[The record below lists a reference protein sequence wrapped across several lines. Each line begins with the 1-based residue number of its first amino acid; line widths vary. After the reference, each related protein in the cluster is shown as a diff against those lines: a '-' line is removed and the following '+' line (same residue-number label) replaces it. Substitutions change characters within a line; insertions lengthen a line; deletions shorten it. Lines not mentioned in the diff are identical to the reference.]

1 MIPYG
6 HYRRNLVVSVVRNED
21 EKNQMSAG
29 TQQATT
35 QTGIL
40 HTTSFLDERILA
52 LIMAQSPLRTTL
64 DALCLNIEQ
73 HHPGTLCSIL
83 LLDADGVTLRGGAA
97 PSLPEEY
104 NRAIDGV
111 KSGPSV
117 GSCGTAIYRKQPIIV
132 SDIASDPLWAD
143 YRSLALSFGLRACW
157 STPIIAQHGEV
168 LGTFAVYYR
177 ETRVPNSDDLR
188 LIAHA
193 SHLVALAI
201 GRDHD
206 KSQLKAAE
214 DRYRTLVERLPAIT
228 YIAELGAAGPWHYV
242 SPQIQSILGFSP
254 EEWLAD
260 PLNWLNQIHPDDHGI
275 AIAAEERFQKTRE
288 LFQAEYRMLSRDGRT
303 LWFRDEGVM
312 LNAPGNTGA
321 ANHGLMMQGVLYDIT
336 EHKRLEE
343 QLRHSQKLEAV
354 GQLAGGVAHDF
365 NNLLMVIQA
374 HNERLREQLV
384 HDHPAQQDTLQIER
398 SVSRASALTQ
408 QLLAFSRRQALQLKP
423 IQLNGVVTEVAKMLV
438 RLIPASVQLQ
448 VEPLASTDYIKGDSG
463 QIEQVIMNLAVNACD
478 AMEHGGRFAIE
489 TSNIELRE
497 GLAAAHAHIPPGKY
511 VILSVSD
518 TGTGMTRDVQAH
530 IFEPFFTTK
539 QPGKGTGLGLSIV
552 YGVVKQT
559 GGWITVRSAVDKGT
573 TFDIYFPLL
582 PIKQAPR
589 EASTKSAVKAAPSRG
604 GNETI
609 LLVEDQDGIRD
620 LVREYLEKNG
630 YTVLHAANGIEALK
644 IANAHEGAIQLLL
657 SDVIMPNLGG
667 VELAQRLS
675 RPRPDMKVLF
685 MSGYPDHATSNG
697 ETFDDS
703 VEVLQKPFLL
713 DTLARKL
720 RSLLES

>member
-1 MIPYG
+1 
-6 HYRRNLVVSVVRNED
+6 LVLKDIRNED
-21 EKNQMSAG
+21 ERTHMSAG
-29 TQQATT
+29 QPASAKAPVGTL
-35 QTGIL
+35 QTS
-40 HTTSFLDERILA
+40 SFLDERILA
-52 LIMAQSPLRTTL
+52 MVMAQSPLRTTL

-73 HHPGTLCSIL
+73 HHPGTVCSIL
-83 LLDADGVTLRGGAA
+83 LLDADGVTLRSGAA

-104 NRAIDGV
+104 NRAIDGL
-111 KSGPSV
+111 KIGARV
-117 GSCGTAIYRKQPIIV
+117 GSCGTAVYRKQPVIV
-132 SDIASDPLWAD
+132 SDIASDPLWTE
-143 YRSLALSFGLRACW
+143 YRVLALSVGLRACW
-157 STPIIAQHGEV
+157 STPIIAQNGEV
-168 LGTFAVYYR
+168 LGTFAIYYR
-177 ETRVPNSDDLR
+177 ETRVPDAEDLR

-201 GRDHD
+201 ERDRD

-228 YIAELGAAGPWHYV
+228 YVAELGSAGPWHYV
-242 SPQIQSILGFSP
+242 SPQIESILGFSP

-260 PLNWLNQIHPDDHGI
+260 SLNWLNQIHPDDQGI

-312 LNAPGNTGA
+312 LNAAGNDA
-321 ANHGLMMQGVLYDIT
+321 LVMQGVLYDIT

-374 HNERLREQLV
+374 HNERLREQLSPE
-384 HDHPAQQDTLQIER
+384 HPAQQDTLQIER

-423 IQLNGVVTEVAKMLV
+423 IQLNAVITDVAKMLV

-448 VEPLASTDYIKGDSG
+448 IEASAPSDFVKGDAG

-478 AMEHGGRFAIE
+478 AMEGGGRFAIE
-489 TSNIELRE
+489 TRNIELRE

-518 TGTGMTRDVQAH
+518 TGAGMTRDVQAH

-559 GGWITVRSAVDKGT
+559 GGWITVRSALERGT

-582 PIKQAPR
+582 PAKEAPM
-589 EASTKSAVKAAPSRG
+589 APSSKAAVKSAPTLG

-630 YTVLHAANGIEALK
+630 YTVLHAANGSEALK
-644 IANAHEGAIQLLL
+644 IASAHEGAIQLLL
-657 SDVIMPNLGG
+657 SDVIMPNVGG
-667 VELAQRLS
+667 VELAHRLS
-675 RPRPDMKVLF
+675 RPRPEMKVLF

-697 ETFDDS
+697 EIFDES
-703 VEVLQKPFLL
+703 AEVLQKPFLL

-720 RSLLES
+720 RILLDS

>member
-1 MIPYG
+1 
-6 HYRRNLVVSVVRNED
+6 
-21 EKNQMSAG
+21 MSAG

-384 HDHPAQQDTLQIER
+384 HDHHAQQDTLQIER

>member
-1 MIPYG
+1 
-6 HYRRNLVVSVVRNED
+6 
-21 EKNQMSAG
+21 
-29 TQQATT
+29 
-35 QTGIL
+35 
-40 HTTSFLDERILA
+40 
-52 LIMAQSPLRTTL
+52 MAQSPLRTTL

-73 HHPGTLCSIL
+73 QHPGTLCSIL
-83 LLDADGVTLRGGAA
+83 LLDADGVTLRSGAA

-111 KSGPSV
+111 KIGPCA
-117 GSCGTAIYRKQPIIV
+117 GSCGTAIHRKESVIA
-132 SDIASDPLWAD
+132 SDIASDPLWAQ
-143 YRSLALSFGLRACW
+143 YRGIALSFGLRACW

-201 GRDHD
+201 GRDQD

-242 SPQIQSILGFSP
+242 SPQIKSILGFSP

-260 PLNWLNQIHPDDHGI
+260 PLNWLNHIHPDDHCI

-312 LNAPGNTGA
+312 LNAPGNS
-321 ANHGLMMQGVLYDIT
+321 GLVMQGVLYDIT

-374 HNERLREQLV
+374 HNERLREQLAQ
-384 HDHPAQQDTLQIER
+384 DHPAQQDTLQIER

-489 TSNIELRE
+489 TMNIELRE

-518 TGTGMTRDVQAH
+518 TGAGMTPDVQAH

-582 PIKQAPR
+582 PVKEAPR
-589 EASTKSAVKAAPSRG
+589 EASTRAVVKPAPTLG
-604 GNETI
+604 GKETI

-644 IANAHEGAIQLLL
+644 IANGHEGAIQLLL

-667 VELAQRLS
+667 VELAQQLS

-697 ETFDDS
+697 ETLDDS

-720 RSLLES
+720 RSLLDS

>member
-1 MIPYG
+1 
-6 HYRRNLVVSVVRNED
+6 LSV
-21 EKNQMSAG
+21 
-29 TQQATT
+29 
-35 QTGIL
+35 
-40 HTTSFLDERILA
+40 
-52 LIMAQSPLRTTL
+52 
-64 DALCLNIEQ
+64 
-73 HHPGTLCSIL
+73 
-83 LLDADGVTLRGGAA
+83 
-97 PSLPEEY
+97 
-104 NRAIDGV
+104 
-111 KSGPSV
+111 
-117 GSCGTAIYRKQPIIV
+117 
-132 SDIASDPLWAD
+132 
-143 YRSLALSFGLRACW
+143 GLRACW
-157 STPIIAQHGEV
+157 STPIIAQNGEV
-168 LGTFAVYYR
+168 LGTFAIYYR
-177 ETRVPNSDDLR
+177 ETRVPDAEDLR

-201 GRDHD
+201 ERDRD

-228 YIAELGAAGPWHYV
+228 YVAELGSAGPWHYV
-242 SPQIQSILGFSP
+242 SPQIESILGFSP

-260 PLNWLNQIHPDDHGI
+260 SLNWLNQIHPDDQGI

-312 LNAPGNTGA
+312 LNAAGNDA
-321 ANHGLMMQGVLYDIT
+321 LVMQGVLYDIT

-374 HNERLREQLV
+374 HNERLREQLSPE
-384 HDHPAQQDTLQIER
+384 HPAQQDTLQIER

-423 IQLNGVVTEVAKMLV
+423 IQLNAVITDVAKMLV

-448 VEPLASTDYIKGDSG
+448 IEASAPSDFVKGDAG

-478 AMEHGGRFAIE
+478 AMERGGRFAIE
-489 TSNIELRE
+489 TRNIELRE

-518 TGTGMTRDVQAH
+518 TGAGMTRDVQAH

-559 GGWITVRSAVDKGT
+559 GGWITVRSALERGT

-582 PIKQAPR
+582 PAKEAPM
-589 EASTKSAVKAAPSRG
+589 APSSKAAVKSAPTLG

-620 LVREYLEKNG
+620 LVREYLGKNG
-630 YTVLHAANGIEALK
+630 YTVLHAANGSEALK
-644 IANAHEGAIQLLL
+644 IASAYEGAIQLLL
-657 SDVIMPNLGG
+657 SDVIMPNVGG
-667 VELAQRLS
+667 VELAHRLS

-697 ETFDDS
+697 ETFDES
-703 VEVLQKPFLL
+703 AEVLQKPFLL

-720 RSLLES
+720 RILLDS

>member
-1 MIPYG
+1 
-6 HYRRNLVVSVVRNED
+6 
-21 EKNQMSAG
+21 MSAG
-29 TQQATT
+29 TRQATT

-40 HTTSFLDERILA
+40 DTASFLDERILA
-52 LIMAQSPLRTTL
+52 LIMDQSPLRSTL

-73 HHPGTLCSIL
+73 QHPGTLCSIL
-83 LLDADGVTLRGGAA
+83 LLDADGVTLRSGAA

-111 KSGPSV
+111 KIGPRA
-117 GSCGTAIYRKQPIIV
+117 GSCGTAIYRKESVIV
-132 SDIASDPLWAD
+132 SDIASDPLWTE
-143 YRSLALSFGLRACW
+143 YRTLAISFGLRACW
-157 STPIIAQHGEV
+157 SAPIIAQHGKIF
-168 LGTFAVYYR
+168 GTFAVYYR
-177 ETRVPNSDDLR
+177 ETRVPTSDDLR

-201 GRDHD
+201 GRDQD

-242 SPQIQSILGFSP
+242 SPQIKSILGFSP

-260 PLNWLNQIHPDDHGI
+260 PLNWLNHIHPDDHGI

-312 LNAPGNTGA
+312 LNAPGKSGA
-321 ANHGLMMQGVLYDIT
+321 ENQALVMQGVLYDIT

-374 HNERLREQLV
+374 HNERLREQLAQ
-384 HDHPAQQDTLQIER
+384 DHPAQQDTVQIER

-423 IQLNGVVTEVAKMLV
+423 IQLNGVVTDVAKMLV

-448 VEPLASTDYIKGDSG
+448 VEPLAATDYIKGDSG

-489 TSNIELRE
+489 TRNIELRE

-518 TGTGMTRDVQAH
+518 TGAGMTRDVQAH

-539 QPGKGTGLGLSIV
+539 QPGRGTGLGLSIV

-582 PIKQAPR
+582 PVKEAPR
-589 EASTKSAVKAAPSRG
+589 EVSTRVALKPAPTLG
-604 GNETI
+604 GKETI

-675 RPRPDMKVLF
+675 RPRPEMKVLF

-697 ETFDDS
+697 EAFDDS

-720 RSLLES
+720 RTLLDS